1 MSEKNQTRSLDE
13 LRRSLKSLEPCLMS
27 VQASV
32 LGVGKGFENL
42 KTQSFALEGALT
54 RAAGGFA
61 AVRQAALADAKPK
74 SGSSGPKGFD
84 KALAAIQGIKDTSGA
99 LRDLGLEEVEG
110 TVGKIAS
117 TLKTVQELGLE
128 QVGQTVRGVGDSLG
142 AIKDLGLESAEQSAR
157 GIAGSLGAIKDLG
170 LEQTSQTLTEVKGTL
185 QAVRDLGL
193 ETTGQSLREVQD
205 SLGAIKDLGLEGA
218 RQGLTGLRDSL
229 GAFRD
234 LGLET
239 VQQGLDGVRGSVGA
253 LRDLGVETVAQSF
266 GGLREG
272 LGAIR
277 DLGLE
282 QVQGTLTGL
291 EGSLSS
297 LRDLGLETVQTNLTG
312 LGGSLGAL
320 RDLGLETV
328 QSGLQGIGETLGRV
342 RESGAAGARESLDGV
357 REVLVSLGD
366 AGAASV
372 RQSLGDLG
380 IALGGLAQAEGGEA
394 VRALEGVRTSVLG
407 LREGGGLAGVSDSV
421 SVLGVSLQGLAQG
434 GAEIAAQHLG
444 ELGASLLELGRGGL
458 SDLDG
463 RITSFVGSMAE
474 LGSSGFAEV
483 RTQVQDLAGTLIGL
497 GSEGL
502 DDIQQ
507 RLQGFGGSVRQLAQE
522 GFADVRQQIVD
533 FGGSMRNLAQ
543 EGFGDARQQIVDF
556 GSAVS
561 TLGQEGF
568 DDLRQKITGFGSS
581 IVTLGQEG
589 FSDVRQK
596 IVDFGSSMRSLGDV
610 GLDDLRQKLGDFG
623 SSMRFLGESGFEDL
637 RLSLGS
643 FGSAMGTLRE
653 IGVDDIRQKLTDFG
667 GSMSTLREI
676 GLDDLGQKLSNFGS
690 SMQSLASAGLADV
703 NQTLSGFGAN
713 LRTLASTGF
722 DDLKQKFSS
731 LKDGVKEGFGQ
742 FRESIDETKDALEKI
757 QKLDLSELSTN
768 FQGFGAQLATF
779 SALGAATA
787 VTVGNSFG
795 QLGSDLRSIGQ
806 SSLSGFSQSFEDLKS
821 GLSGLGGE
829 AASVEKLEGSFSG
842 FLDTLE
848 NAGAGGIEALSTAFG
863 ALKGTFT
870 QLAADGFGPLL
881 DKFDALVG
889 SLSNTATAIQGF
901 QELAPALAKG
911 FNAAKG
917 AAASLNATLL
927 ANPFT
932 LILTALAALTAALV
946 IFKDETV
953 TLGGTTATVGDFI
966 GGTWDALR
974 ERLAARW
981 SEMVSL
987 WGTVS
992 EKMVEIWHNVTRF
1005 LSLGFDVVRETVIGV
1020 IQDVSQFFSTIA
1032 EAIIG
1037 AFQFV
1042 LGFVQ
1047 DVLNKIISGLKTL
1060 IDTARI
1066 AVETV
1071 ANGDFGSF
1079 FDKLSVAAEE
1089 NQNRDFVGELTGGL
1103 AESAQVALEAVGG
1116 VAQSALDKTREFAGE
1131 AAFIA
1136 AETFKGAYADVVA
1149 FVDDSV
1155 ANAAERFANR
1165 PAEDPTG
1172 GIPPLPGDQFPPG
1185 EEGPNKICDPEELNA
1200 CAQLLANI
1208 EAGLEA
1214 ARQAAAD
1221 AERAMIALTSSPVEG
1236 FVDRV
1241 FEFEAAM
1248 GAAEKAVADQEKLLE
1263 GLNKESQEFADQQ
1276 SELAKVVAK
1285 LNDLRDDGTDQLGKY
1300 GKEVEAAIKSLVQ
1313 LSKAEDGAF
1322 DEDQVKAFQSAMAKL
1337 QESLG
1342 GAQEKL
1348 KGLSNTDPEFTGTQ
1362 QQVQTLLALIEQFK
1376 LKAADLG
1383 IPQEAVEGTE
1393 ETTTQLVD
1401 LWNGFAGKVEASL
1414 FDTFDKVID
1423 GNTDA
1428 FKDFFD
1434 NIDELFKSFIKDL
1447 AKQALR
1453 NVIKIPLQIGGGKGG
1468 KGGGGFLGGLF
1479 GGGGDG
1485 NFDAGDVGD
1494 IGDQINDSLD
1504 GVDLGKYVE
1513 AAITGYAIGTLIG
1526 SFFAKEDNYAKL
1538 GGQIGGVIGAVIGAY
1553 FGSPELGAAIGSTI
1567 GSLIGSLI
1575 KKGLPRATATLKV
1588 EEGRAAVD
1596 AFVTRNG
1603 ANIDQIRQYATEVVK
1618 GINEVANRTDGI
1630 LLDLP
1635 DVKLDI
1641 KNNKYFR
1648 VIDDSGFIHKFG
1660 EDYEAAVNFAI
1671 LQAIKGASFEGLSAE
1686 VQAAIKNSRA
1696 TTVEELADDIEF
1708 AKEVRDIDLDPV
1720 TKDLREVIRK
1730 FTEMRV
1736 RAKALGIEIDK
1747 VDSAFSKAVNEIR
1760 DNIIDD
1766 LKAFEDAGLTDVERE
1781 ANRITEAFARLR
1793 EEARQFNEELMREQT
1808 LRNEEIAGLQE
1819 QLAEQERLKE
1829 FYDRIKEFDFPELPD
1844 IDPEFGFRGRRDF
1857 PDFERLAQEAG
1868 EEIARLMEEIARLAN
1883 LNAEQQLIDLQRI
1896 EEAERR
1902 ARAALR
1908 ERVRDSLFQYT
1919 ILDLTPVQQQL
1930 ANLSRTFD
1938 KLRRD
1943 ARAAG
1948 VPISEVNSAQAQAIE
1963 AIRQQVIDQL
1973 RPFEDLIA
1981 GLTPLQV
1988 ELRGIREQ
1996 FDELRINAGELGIEL
2011 ERVNAAEEAAV
2022 NDLRDRFRNELQ
2034 GFFDAGENPTVVELR
2049 RLQEQFEELQANAD
2063 ALEISMDEVNDAF
2076 AAALEVQRRQLQ
2088 ESVQEFLDYGDGLSD
2103 LAVQHRDLTQ
2113 FFEDQLEA
2121 ARALDEA
2128 MGFTGDGPGTNE
2140 QMVLDAQAAA
2150 FQQLVDEFNASLQ
2163 DLRDAG
2169 LGPVEIALRDM
2180 RDRFTELRANAEL
2193 LGLSLDELT
2202 RLEMEAI
2209 ERMRGELRSELDEF
2223 LLTDEERED
2232 KALEE
2237 QFFGFLRDA
2246 LDIFNYDPLGGSPEP
2261 EPFPAAGELENSFLQ
2276 VKQTADELQLAF
2288 RGIMDVLGF
2297 APAGGPYESID
2308 GGGLLPGPLTPTPE
2322 DPSELVFDVVD
2333 VLGSLL
2339 GGRGLGDLDPVASEE
2354 IQAAAADLNLQLQ
2367 KLRFGLTDDIPGI
2380 QDALHGLT
2388 TMLRDAGVPVGD
2400 ALLQLGDVLAGSDLD
2415 LWVQDLVDNVAA
2427 SGEGIG
2433 DLLAAL
2439 LAGGDITLA
2448 DLMHD
2453 LADGTFDAILAMLEM
2468 TELPEDLAQ
2477 MLQDIGLAFEEAERQ
2492 QRQQRAPRTS
2502 GNDAQRAAE
2511 QLERER
2517 EALIAQLERFEDLA
2531 LSPAERELKRL
2542 NEQFDEMRE
2551 NAERLGVSLDR
2562 VEAAYQIALEDF
2574 WERVLGPIRDF
2585 QESLNLSEFSPL
2597 TPEQRLEEAQ
2607 SQFDDLARRA
2617 LAGDFEAI
2625 QALPNAARQLLQ
2637 EAQGMFA
2644 SGQGFQDIFDLV
2656 NSILNQ
2662 VLGSD
2667 PTGTVAGSGL
2677 TGGDRERSMALFDGF
2692 DGMAA
2697 ATGRSFD
2704 QILASMDQGVHEMVE
2719 ATGGCTERLVRSLE
2733 GGMGR
2738 LLRTT
2743 ADGFAQVS
2751 DEVDFY
2757 PGKPSLSA
2765 QHPAGLAAPGQQPVL
2780 KVDTG
2785 EKERESKVV
2794 EELRMARL
2802 QSQANAREM
2811 QDKMVEQAEEIKE
2824 LRALMRRVT
2833 SRMEFGTR

>member
-1 MSEKNQTRSLDE
+1 MSEKSQTRSLDE

-42 KTQSFALEGALT
+42 KTQSLALAGALT

-61 AVRQAALADAKPK
+61 AVRQAALAGAEPK

-99 LRDLGLEEVEG
+99 LRDLGLEEVEV

-117 TLKTVQELGLE
+117 TLQTVRDLGLE

-185 QAVRDLGL
+185 SAVRDLGL
-193 ETTGQSLREVQD
+193 ETTGQSLREVQG
-205 SLGAIKDLGLEGA
+205 SLGAIEDLGLESV
-218 RQGLTGLRDSL
+218 RQGLSGLRDSL

-239 VQQGLDGVRGSVGA
+239 VQQGLDGVRGSVGS

-266 GGLREG
+266 GGLRDG

-320 RDLGLETV
+320 RDLGLESV
-328 QSGLQGIGETLGRV
+328 RSGLQGIGETLGRV

-380 IALGGLAQAEGGEA
+380 IALGGLAGAEGGEA

-407 LREGGGLAGVSDSV
+407 LREGGGLADVGDSV
-421 SVLGVSLQGLAQG
+421 SVLGTSLQGLARG
-434 GAEIAAQHLG
+434 GAEVAAEHLG

-458 SDLDG
+458 SELDG
-463 RITSFVGSMAE
+463 RISAFAGSMAE

-483 RTQVQDLAGTLIGL
+483 RTQVQDLAGTLGGL

-507 RLQGFGGSVRQLAQE
+507 RLQGLGGSVSQLAQT
-522 GFADVRQQIVD
+522 GFADVRQKIVD

-543 EGFGDARQQIVDF
+543 EGLGDARQQIADF
-556 GSAVS
+556 GAAIS

-596 IVDFGSSMRSLGDV
+596 VVGFASSLRSLGDV

-637 RLSLGS
+637 RISLGS

-653 IGVDDIRQKLTDFG
+653 IGVDEIRQKIADFG
-667 GSMSTLREI
+667 GSMSILREI
-676 GLDDLGQKLSNFGS
+676 GLDDLGQKLGNFGS
-690 SMQSLASAGLADV
+690 SMQSLASAGLAEASE
-703 NQTLSGFGAN
+703 TLRGFGAN

-757 QKLDLSELSTN
+757 KKLDLSELSTN
-768 FQGFGAQLATF
+768 FQGFGSQLATF

-795 QLGSDLRSIGQ
+795 QLGSDLRSIGA

-829 AASVEKLEGSFSG
+829 AASVAKLEGSFSG

-848 NAGAGGIEALSTAFG
+848 NVGAGGVEALSTAFG

-870 QLAADGFGPLL
+870 QLASEGFGPLL
-881 DKFDALVG
+881 GKFDALVG

-981 SEMVSL
+981 SEMVTL

-992 EKMVEIWHNVTRF
+992 EKMVEIWNVVTRA
-1005 LSLGFDVVRETVIGV
+1005 LSFGFDVVRETVIGV
-1020 IQDVSQFFSTIA
+1020 IQDVAGFFRGLGEGIVTV
-1032 EAIIG
+1032 
-1037 AFQFV
+1037 FQNV

-1047 DVLNKIISGLKTL
+1047 DVLNKIIAGLKTL

-1066 AVETV
+1066 AIETV
-1071 ANGDFGSF
+1071 ASGDFGSF
-1079 FDKLSVAAEE
+1079 FDKLSVASEK
-1089 NQNRDFVGELTGGL
+1089 NQNTDFVGDLVGDVAGKSREVIDQL
-1103 AESAQVALEAVGG
+1103 AGAAQVQIERA
-1116 VAQSALDKTREFAGE
+1116 RELAGE
-1131 AAFIA
+1131 IGFIGL
-1136 AETFKGAYADVVA
+1136 ETLKGMGQDVQALLADIE
-1149 FVDDSV
+1149 
-1155 ANAAERFANR
+1155 ANAAERFASR
-1165 PAEDPTG
+1165 PTDDPTG
-1172 GIPPLPGDQFPPG
+1172 AIPPPPGGLLPPG
-1185 EEGPNKICDPEELNA
+1185 EEDPNKICDPEELDA
-1200 CAQLLANI
+1200 CAQLLANL
-1208 EAGLEA
+1208 EAGLQA
-1214 ARQAAAD
+1214 AQAAAAG
-1221 AERAMIALTSSPVEG
+1221 AEQAMVALTDAPVES
-1236 FVDRV
+1236 FVERV
-1241 FEFEAAM
+1241 FDFEAAM

-1263 GLNKESQEFADQQ
+1263 GLNKESQEFVDQQ
-1276 SELAKVVAK
+1276 EELAKVVAK

-1300 GKEVEAAIKSLVQ
+1300 GKEVEAAIKSLVD

-1348 KGLSNTDPEFTGTQ
+1348 KGLSNTDPEFSGTQ
-1362 QQVQTLLALIEQFK
+1362 QQVQSLLTLIEQFK

-1393 ETTTQLVD
+1393 ETTNQLVD

-1428 FKDFFD
+1428 FEDFFD

-1453 NVIKIPLQIGGGKGG
+1453 NVIKIPLQIGGGKDG
-1468 KGGGGFLGGLF
+1468 KGGGFLGGIF
-1479 GGGGDG
+1479 SGGGGD
-1485 NFDAGDVGD
+1485 AGSIEAGD

-1504 GVDLGKYVE
+1504 DVDIGKYVE

-1538 GGQIGGVIGAVIGAY
+1538 GGQIGGVIGGIIGAY
-1553 FGSPELGAAIGSTI
+1553 FGSPELGAAIGSAI

-1588 EEGRAAVD
+1588 EDGRAAID

-1603 ANIDQIRQYATEVVK
+1603 ADIDQIRQYATEVVK

-1641 KNNKYFR
+1641 KNNKFFR
-1648 VIDDSGFIHKFG
+1648 VIDESGIVHKFG

-1671 LQAIKGASFEGLSAE
+1671 LQAIKGASFEGLSSE

-1730 FTEMRV
+1730 FTEMRE
-1736 RAKALGIEIDK
+1736 RAKSLGIEIEK
-1747 VDSAFSKAVNEIR
+1747 VDSAFSKAVDEIR
-1760 DNIIDD
+1760 DNILDD

-1793 EEARQFNEELMREQT
+1793 EEARQFNEELLREQT
-1808 LRNEEIAGLQE
+1808 LRNEEITSLQA
-1819 QLAEQERLKE
+1819 QLEEQERLKE
-1829 FYDRIKEFDFPELPD
+1829 FYDRLKDIEFPDFPD
-1844 IDPEFGFRGRRDF
+1844 FDPEFGIREGRNR
-1857 PDFERLAQEAG
+1857 PDFARLAQEAG

-1930 ANLSRTFD
+1930 ANLGRTFD

-1948 VPISEVNSAQAQAIE
+1948 VPLSEVNSAQAQAVE
-1963 AIRQQVIDQL
+1963 AIRQRVIEQL
-1973 RPFEDLIA
+1973 RPFEDMIA
-1981 GLTPLQV
+1981 GLTPLEV

-2011 ERVNAAEEAAV
+2011 ERVNAAEEAAI

-2034 GFFDAGENPTVVELR
+2034 GFLDAGENPTVVELR

-2063 ALEISMDEVNDAF
+2063 ALEISMDEVNNAF
-2076 AAALEVQRRQLQ
+2076 AAALEAQQRQLQ
-2088 ESVQEFLDYGDGLSD
+2088 EGLQEFLDYGDGLSD
-2103 LAVQHRDLTQ
+2103 LAIQHRDLTQ

-2128 MGFTGDGPGTNE
+2128 MGLTGEGPGANE

-2150 FQQLVDEFNASLQ
+2150 FQRLVDELNASLQ

-2209 ERMRGELRSELDEF
+2209 ERMRGELRNELDEF

-2261 EPFPAAGELENSFLQ
+2261 FPAAGELENSFLQ

-2288 RGIMDVLGF
+2288 RGILDVLGF

-2308 GGGLLPGPLTPTPE
+2308 GGGLLPGPLAPAPE

-2333 VLGSLL
+2333 VLGGLL
-2339 GGRGLGDLDPVASEE
+2339 GGRGLGDLDPAASEE

-2380 QDALHGLT
+2380 QEALHGLT

-2492 QRQQRAPRTS
+2492 QASRRAPRTS

-2531 LSPAERELKRL
+2531 LSPAERELERL

-2585 QESLNLSEFSPL
+2585 QESLNLSDLSPL

-2607 SQFDDLARRA
+2607 SQFDDLTRRA

-2656 NSILNQ
+2656 NSILDQ

-2677 TGGDRERSMALFDGF
+2677 SGSDRERSAALFDGF

-2704 QILASMDQGVHEMVE
+2704 QILASMDQGAHEIAE

-2743 ADGFAQVS
+2743 ADGFARVS
-2751 DEVDFY
+2751 EEVDFY
-2757 PGKPSLSA
+2757 PVEPSLSA
-2765 QHPAGLAAPGQQPVL
+2765 QHPANLAAPGQRPVL

-2785 EKERESKVV
+2785 EKEEESRVV

>member
-1 MSEKNQTRSLDE
+1 
-13 LRRSLKSLEPCLMS
+13 MS

-32 LGVGKGFENL
+32 LGVGKGFQNL
-42 KTQSFALEGALT
+42 KMQSLALEGALT
-54 RAAGGFA
+54 QAAGGFA
-61 AVRQAALADAKPK
+61 AVRQAALAGAKPK
-74 SGSSGPKGFD
+74 TSGSSGPKGFD

-99 LRDLGLEEVEG
+99 LRDLGLEEVEV

-117 TLKTVQELGLE
+117 TLATVRDLGLE
-128 QVGQTVRGVGDSLG
+128 QVGQTFRGVVGSLG
-142 AIKDLGLESAEQSAR
+142 AIKDLGLESTEQSAR

-170 LEQTSQTLTEVKGTL
+170 LEQTSQTLTEVKGAL
-185 QAVRDLGL
+185 SAVRDLGL
-193 ETTGQSLREVQD
+193 ETTGQSLREVQG
-205 SLGAIKDLGLEGA
+205 SLGAIKDLGLESA

-266 GGLREG
+266 GGLRDG
-272 LGAIR
+272 LGALR
-277 DLGLE
+277 ELGLE
-282 QVQGTLTGL
+282 QVQGSLSGL

-297 LRDLGLETVQTNLTG
+297 LRDLGLETVQASLTG

-320 RDLGLETV
+320 RDLGLEAV
-328 QSGLQGIGETLGRV
+328 QSSLSGIGETLSRV
-342 RESGAAGARESLDGV
+342 RESGADGARESLDGV

-366 AGAASV
+366 AGAASA
-372 RQSLGDLG
+372 RQSLGDLST
-380 IALGGLAQAEGGEA
+380 ALNGLAQAEGGD
-394 VRALEGVRTSVLG
+394 VIRALEGVRASVSG
-407 LREGGGLAGVSDSV
+407 LRDGGGLASVSDSLAM
-421 SVLGVSLQGLAQG
+421 LGSSLERLGQG
-434 GAEIAAQHLG
+434 GAEIAAGHLG

-458 SDLDG
+458 SELDG
-463 RITSFVGSMAE
+463 RITAFAGSIAE

-483 RTQVQDLAGTLIGL
+483 RTQVQELGGTLVGL
-497 GSEGL
+497 GREGL
-502 DDIQQ
+502 DDVRQ
-507 RLQGFGGSVRQLAQE
+507 RLEGFGGSISQLAQT
-522 GFADVRQQIVD
+522 GFADVRQKIVD
-533 FGGSMRNLAQ
+533 FGASMRSLGQ
-543 EGFGDARQQIVDF
+543 EGLGDARQQIAEF
-556 GSAVS
+556 GAAVS

-581 IVTLGQEG
+581 VVTLGQEG
-589 FSDVRQK
+589 FADARQK
-596 IVDFGSSMRSLGDV
+596 VVSFGESMRSLRDV
-610 GLDDLRQKLGDFG
+610 GLDDLRQKVGDFG
-623 SSMRFLGESGFEDL
+623 SSMRFLGEAGFEDL
-637 RLSLGS
+637 RLSLGG

-653 IGVDDIRQKLTDFG
+653 IGLDDIRQKLSDFG

-676 GLDDLGQKLSNFGS
+676 GLDDLGQKLGNFGS
-690 SMQSLASAGLADV
+690 SMQALGSAGLEGV
-703 NQTLSGFGAN
+703 SQTLSGFTAN
-713 LRTLASTGF
+713 LRTLATTGF
-722 DDLKQKFSS
+722 DDLKQKFASF
-731 LKDGVKEGFGQ
+731 KDGVKEGVGQ
-742 FRESIDETKDALEKI
+742 LGKSLDETKDALEKI
-757 QKLDLSELSTN
+757 QKLDLKELSTS

-795 QLGSDLRSIGQ
+795 QLGSSLRGIGQ
-806 SSLSGFSQSFEDLKS
+806 ESLSGFSQSFEDLKS

-829 AASVEKLEGSFSG
+829 AASVDKLEGSFSG

-848 NAGAGGIEALSTAFG
+848 NAGSGGVEALSTAFG
-863 ALKGTFT
+863 GLKAAFT
-870 QLAADGFGPLL
+870 QLASQGFDPLL
-881 DKFDALVG
+881 GKFETLVG
-889 SLSNTATAIQGF
+889 SLSNTVTAIQGF

-911 FNAAKG
+911 FNAVKG
-917 AAASLNATLL
+917 AVLSLNAAML
-927 ANPFT
+927 ANPYT
-932 LILTALAALTAALV
+932 LILTALAAVAAALV

-953 TLGGTTATVGDFI
+953 TLGDTTATVGDFVA
-966 GGTWDALR
+966 GTWQTTRDRLS
-974 ERLAARW
+974 ERW
-981 SEMVSL
+981 KEIVGL
-987 WGTVS
+987 WASVS
-992 EKMVEIWHNVTRF
+992 EQMVGIWNAVIRG
-1005 LSLGFDVVRETVIGV
+1005 LSFGFDVVRETVNGV
-1020 IQDVSQFFSTIA
+1020 ITSIAGFFSTIA
-1032 EAIIG
+1032 EAIVG

-1047 DVLNKIISGLKTL
+1047 DVLNKIIAGLKTL

-1071 ANGDFGSF
+1071 ASGDFDSF

-1089 NQNRDFVGELTGGL
+1089 NQNRDFVGELVGGL
-1103 AESAQVALEAVGG
+1103 AEGAQVALEAVGG
-1116 VAQSALDKTREFAGE
+1116 VAQVALDKTREFAGE

-1136 AETFKGAYADVVA
+1136 AETFKGAYSDVVA
-1149 FVDDSV
+1149 FVDESL
-1155 ANAAERFANR
+1155 ANAESRFGDR
-1165 PAEDPTG
+1165 PATDPAASILSPG
-1172 GIPPLPGDQFPPG
+1172 GGLLPPGD
-1185 EEGPNKICDPEELNA
+1185 EEPNKICDAEELEA
-1200 CAQLLANI
+1200 CAQLLADLQ
-1208 EAGLEA
+1208 AGIFAVQQATE
-1214 ARQAAAD
+1214 QAAV
-1221 AERAMIALTSSPVEG
+1221 AMNALTEAPVES
-1236 FVDRV
+1236 FVTAV
-1241 FEFEAAM
+1241 FDFEDAM
-1248 GAAEKAVADQEKLLE
+1248 GAAQQAVADQEELLK
-1263 GLNKESQEFADQQ
+1263 GLNQTSEEFADHQLA
-1276 SELAKVVAK
+1276 LAKEVSK
-1285 LNDLRDDGTDQLGKY
+1285 LNDLRNESTEELGKY
-1300 GKEVEAAIKSLVQ
+1300 GEEVETAIKSLIE
-1313 LSKAEDGAF
+1313 LSKAEEGAF
-1322 DEDQVKAFQSAMAKL
+1322 DEEQLKAYQSAMVKL

-1348 KGLSNTDPEFTGTQ
+1348 KGLASTDPEFSGTQ
-1362 QQVQTLLALIEQFK
+1362 QQVQNLLALIEQFK

-1393 ETTTQLVD
+1393 ETTNQLVD
-1401 LWNGFAGKVEASL
+1401 LWNGFAGKVEESL
-1414 FDTFDKVID
+1414 FNTFDQVID

-1428 FKDFFD
+1428 FEDFFD

-1453 NVIKIPLQIGGGKGG
+1453 NVIKIPLQIGGGKDG
-1468 KGGGGFLGGLF
+1468 KGGGGFLGGIF
-1479 GGGGDG
+1479 GGGDG
-1485 NFDAGDVGD
+1485 GGSIETGD
-1494 IGDQINDSLD
+1494 IGEQINDSLD
-1504 GVDLGKYVE
+1504 DVDLGKYVE

-1526 SFFAKEDNYAKL
+1526 SFLAKEDNYAKL
-1538 GGQIGGVIGAVIGAY
+1538 GGQIGGVIGGIIGAY
-1553 FGSPELGAAIGSTI
+1553 FGSPEAGAAIGSAI
-1567 GSLIGSLI
+1567 GSLLGSLI

-1588 EEGRAAVD
+1588 EEGRAAID

-1603 ANIDQIRQYATEVVK
+1603 ADIDQIRQYATEVVK

-1641 KNNKYFR
+1641 KNNKFFQ
-1648 VIDDSGFIHKFG
+1648 VINESGIVTKFG

-1671 LQAIKGASFEGLSAE
+1671 LQSIKGASFDGLSAE
-1686 VQAAIKNSRA
+1686 VQAAIRNSRA

-1720 TKDLREVIRK
+1720 TKDLRDVIRK
-1730 FTEMRV
+1730 FTEMRE
-1736 RAKALGIEIDK
+1736 RAKSLGIEIDK

-1760 DNIIDD
+1760 DNILND

-1781 ANRITEAFARLR
+1781 ANRITEAFAKLR
-1793 EEARQFNEELMREQT
+1793 EEARQFNEELLREQT
-1808 LRNEEIAGLQE
+1808 LRNEEIASLQA
-1819 QLAEQERLKE
+1819 QLEEQERLKE
-1829 FYDRIKEFDFPELPD
+1829 FYDRFGNIEFPDFPD
-1844 IDPEFGFRGRRDF
+1844 VDPEFGIRDF
-1857 PDFERLAQEAG
+1857 RNRPDFARLAQEAG

-1930 ANLSRTFD
+1930 ANLGRTFD

-1948 VPISEVNSAQAQAIE
+1948 VPISEVNSAQARAVQAIRDQLIE
-1963 AIRQQVIDQL
+1963 QL
-1973 RPFEDLIA
+1973 RPFEDMIA
-1981 GLTPLQV
+1981 GLTPLEV

-2011 ERVNAAEEAAV
+2011 ERVNAAEEAAI

-2034 GFFDAGENPTVVELR
+2034 GFLDAGENPTVVELR
-2049 RLQEQFEELQANAD
+2049 KLQEQFEELQANAD

-2088 ESVQEFLDYGDGLSD
+2088 ESLQEYLDYGDGLSD
-2103 LAVQHRDLTQ
+2103 LAIQHRDLTKL
-2113 FFEDQLEA
+2113 FEDQLEA

-2128 MGFTGDGPGTNE
+2128 MGLTGEGPGANE

-2150 FQQLVDEFNASLQ
+2150 FQQLVDQFNESLQ

-2209 ERMRGELRSELDEF
+2209 DRMRGELQDQLDEF
-2223 LLTDEERED
+2223 LLTDEEREQ
-2232 KALEE
+2232 KSLEE

-2246 LDIFNYDPLGGSPEP
+2246 LDIFNYDPLGGDPESP

-2297 APAGGPYESID
+2297 APAGPYQSID
-2308 GGGLLPGPLTPTPE
+2308 GGGLLSGPLTPTPE

-2333 VLGSLL
+2333 VLGGLL
-2339 GGRGLGDLDPVASEE
+2339 GGRGLGDLDPTASEE

-2367 KLRFGLTDDIPGI
+2367 KLRLGLTDDVPGI
-2380 QDALHGLT
+2380 QEALHGLT

-2400 ALLQLGDVLAGSDLD
+2400 ALLQLGDVLAGSDID

-2453 LADGTFDAILAMLEM
+2453 LADGTFDAILAMLEL

-2492 QRQQRAPRTS
+2492 QASRRAPRSS
-2502 GNDAQRAAE
+2502 GVDAQRAAE

-2597 TPEQRLEEAQ
+2597 TPQQRLEEAQ

-2625 QALPNAARQLLQ
+2625 QALPNAAQQLLQ

-2656 NSILNQ
+2656 NSILAQ

-2677 TGGDRERSMALFDGF
+2677 SGGERDRSAALFDGF

-2704 QILASMDQGVHEMVE
+2704 QILASMDQGVHQMVE
-2719 ATGGCTERLVRSLE
+2719 ATGGCTGRLVRSLE

-2751 DEVDFY
+2751 EEVDFY
-2757 PGKPSLSA
+2757 GGRPSLSA
-2765 QHPAGLAAPGQQPVL
+2765 QHPAGLGAPGQRPVL

-2785 EKERESKVV
+2785 EREKESKVV
-2794 EELRMARL
+2794 DELRMARL

-2811 QDKMVEQAEEIKE
+2811 HEKMVEQAEEIKE